1 MRSPLLAGLCLA
13 LVVAVPAMAQTAAA
27 PSPGAPPV
35 QAAPADVASM
45 DAIMAALYDVISG
58 DAGQERDW
66 NRFRSLFWPGAVMVP
81 TGLDKEGRFRARL
94 QAPDDYVARNGPYFA
109 QHAFYE
115 RELARRTESFGPIA
129 QIFSTYESR
138 DAKDAAKPF
147 ERGINS
153 IQLLNDGKRWWI
165 TAISW
170 SGESPSNP
178 LPAEY
183 LRPAH

>member
-1 MRSPLLAGLCLA
+1 MKLSALA
-13 LVVAVPAMAQTAAA
+13 LAAALVCAGSPAMAQTPAPP
-27 PSPGAPPV
+27 PSPV
-35 QAAPADVASM
+35 STAAPADVASV
-45 DAIMAALYDVISG
+45 DAIMAALYGVISG

-81 TGLDKEGRFRARL
+81 TGVDKEGHFRARL
-94 QAPDDYVARNGPYFA
+94 YTPDDYVARNGPYFA
-109 QHAFYE
+109 QHAFFE
-115 RELARRTESFGPIA
+115 REIARRTEQYGAIA
-129 QIFSTYESR
+129 QVFSTYESR

-165 TAISW
+165 TSISW
-170 SGESPSNP
+170 AGETATNP

-183 LRPAH
+183 LRSGR

>member
-1 MRSPLLAGLCLA
+1 MKPAALAAALA
-13 LVVAVPAMAQTAAA
+13 LIGAGTPALAQTPAAPAPAVAVE
-27 PSPGAPPV
+27 
-35 QAAPADVASM
+35 AAPADVASM
-45 DAIMAALYDVISG
+45 DAILAALYGVISG
-58 DAGQERDW
+58 DAGQARDW

-81 TGLDKEGRFRARL
+81 TGLDKEGHFRARL
-94 QAPDDYVARNGPYFA
+94 YTPDDYVARNGPYFA

-115 RELARRTESFGPIA
+115 RELARRTVSYGAIA
-129 QIFSTYESR
+129 HVFSTYESR

-170 SGESPSNP
+170 AGENASNP

-183 LRPAH
+183 LRSDK